1 MKLTAKKCETAKRDI
16 DGAKLSDGAGL
27 YLELHK
33 NGSKYWRYKYRILG
47 KEKVLALGV
56 YPEVTLAEAREEHK
70 KAHKLVSQGFD
81 PALSKKEKKLER
93 YSEAANTFEAMAR
106 EWHEHK
112 KAEWSETNITVV
124 IERLEKDVFPVIGK
138 YPVKLIT
145 HKMVLDLANTV
156 KERGAKELAKR
167 IVQMC
172 KNILQYAVVTGRADR
187 NVAADLKGLIKT
199 GGTTHHA
206 AIESKD
212 LPQFMADLRDHKTKL
227 NRQTYLA
234 VYLMMLT
241 FVRTGELI
249 KAEWYEFD
257 LDAKQWVI
265 PAKRMKMKKD
275 HIVPLS
281 RQSMEILQE
290 LRELHNHPVYVFPS
304 RNSRKNHMSNNTIL
318 MALDRMGYRGKMTGH
333 GFRALAMSTIMEKMG
348 YRHEVPDAQLAHAK
362 KGDVNRAYD
371 RAKFLEERIVMM
383 QRWADYLD
391 NNARGG
397 TVISGDFTNRKTI

>member
-1 MKLTAKKCETAKRDI
+1 MKLTDQACKNAKPKEKTY
-16 DGAKLSDGAGL
+16 KLSDGGGL
-27 YLELHK
+27 YLEVTPQ
-33 NGSKYWRYKYRILG
+33 GSKLWRLKYRFLD
-47 KEKVLALGV
+47 KEKKLAIGA
-56 YPEVTLAEAREEHK
+56 YPIITLAEAREHRQEAK
-70 KAHKLVSQGFD
+70 RKLVQGLD
-81 PALSKKEKKLER
+81 PSIAKQALKQER
-93 YSEAANTFEAMAR
+93 KGEIANTFEAMAR

-112 KAEWSETNITVV
+112 KAEWSQTNITVV

-138 YPVKLIT
+138 YPVKSIT

-187 NVAADLKGLIKT
+187 NVAADLQGLIKT
-199 GGTTHHA
+199 GSTTHHA

-227 NRQTYLA
+227 NRATYLA

-249 KAEWYEFD
+249 KAEWSEFD
-257 LDAKQWVI
+257 LDAKQWII

-275 HIVPLS
+275 HIVPLC
-281 RQSMEILQE
+281 RQSMDILQE

-304 RNSRKNHMSNNTIL
+304 RNSNKNHMSNNTIL

-333 GFRALAMSTIMEKMG
+333 GFRALAMSTIMEKLG
-348 YRHEVPDAQLAHAK
+348 YRHEIPDAQLA
-362 KGDVNRAYD
+362 
-371 RAKFLEERIVMM
+371 
-383 QRWADYLD
+383 
-391 NNARGG
+391 
-397 TVISGDFTNRKTI
+397 